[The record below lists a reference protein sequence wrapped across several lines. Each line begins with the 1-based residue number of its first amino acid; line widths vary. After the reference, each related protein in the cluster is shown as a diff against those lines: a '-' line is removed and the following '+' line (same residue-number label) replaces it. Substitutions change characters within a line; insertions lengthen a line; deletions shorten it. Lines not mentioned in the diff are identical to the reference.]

1 MKPNYSRQSD
11 ARQRGPQKA
20 SDVVA
25 QLMAARGYARVQSVV
40 VTRAAWNAAAG
51 EKMSTHT
58 TPGSLN
64 RGVLEVLVRNSA
76 VLQELTFQKK
86 KILKKLIAAMPDAKI
101 EDLKFRVAVVD

>member
-1 MKPNYSRQSD
+1 MKPKYSRQSD
-11 ARQRGPQKA
+11 ARHRAPQKA
-20 SDVVA
+20 SDIVA
-25 QLMAARGYARVQSVV
+25 QLMAARGYARVQSAA
-40 VTRAAWNAAAG
+40 VTRDAWNIAAG

-58 TPGSLN
+58 TPGSLK

-86 KILKKLIAAMPDAKI
+86 KILKKLVAALPDAKI